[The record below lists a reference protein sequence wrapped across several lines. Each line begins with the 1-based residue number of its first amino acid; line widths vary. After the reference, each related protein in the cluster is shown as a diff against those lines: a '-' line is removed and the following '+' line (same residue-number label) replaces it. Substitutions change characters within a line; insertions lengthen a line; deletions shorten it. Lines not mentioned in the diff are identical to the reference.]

1 MIKTLLNNHPLIIFF
16 FSFAIVGVAIIF
28 EHFGQYYACPLCIL
42 QRWAYI
48 FCGLTALFLMSIK
61 KQKRPFFKTVAEFK
75 LCLFAMVGACFAL
88 RQIHLQSLNSSE
100 LMSISGCGMPLST
113 LLEYEGI
120 FNGLRLAFLG
130 GPSCAVE
137 DWRLIFNFAEWSLIG
152 FIVILL
158 LFSSYK
164 IMRLYE

>member
-16 FSFAIVGVAIIF
+16 FSFVVVDIAIIF

-42 QRWAYI
+42 QRWAYV
-48 FCGLTALFLMSIK
+48 FCGLTALLLMVI
-61 KQKRPFFKTVAEFK
+61 KQKKHFFKALAEFK
-75 LCLFAMVGACFAL
+75 LCLFAIIGASFAL

-120 FNGLRLAFLG
+120 FNGLRLAFIG

>member
-1 MIKTLLNNHPLIIFF
+1 MIRTLLNNHPLIIFF
-16 FSFAIVGVAIIF
+16 FSFAIVGIAIIF

-42 QRWAYI
+42 QRWAYV
-48 FCGLTALFLMSIK
+48 FCGLTALFLMVVKSK
-61 KQKRPFFKTVAEFK
+61 MHFFRALSEFK
-75 LCLFAMVGACFAL
+75 LCIFAIVGASFAL

-100 LMSISGCGMPLST
+100 LISTSGCGMPLHT

-120 FNGLRLAFLG
+120 FNGLRLAFIG

-152 FIVILL
+152 FITILL

>member
-16 FSFAIVGVAIIF
+16 FSFVIVGVAIIF

-42 QRWAYI
+42 QRWAYV
-48 FCGLTALFLMSIK
+48 FCGLTALLLIVI
-61 KQKRPFFKTVAEFK
+61 KQKNHFFKTLAEFK
-75 LCLFAMVGACFAL
+75 LCLFAIVGASFAL

-120 FNGLRLAFLG
+120 INGLRLAFIG

-164 IMRLYE
+164 IVRLYE

>member
-16 FSFAIVGVAIIF
+16 FSFVIVGVAIIF
-28 EHFGQYYACPLCIL
+28 EHFGQYYACQLCIL
-42 QRWAYI
+42 QRWAYV
-48 FCGLTALFLMSIK
+48 FCGLTALLLMVI
-61 KQKRPFFKTVAEFK
+61 KQKKHFFKTLAEFK
-75 LCLFAMVGACFAL
+75 LCLFAIVGASFAL

-120 FNGLRLAFLG
+120 FNGLRLAFIG

>member
-16 FSFAIVGVAIIF
+16 FSFVIVSVAIIF

-42 QRWAYI
+42 QRWAYV
-48 FCGLTALFLMSIK
+48 FCGLTALLLMVI
-61 KQKRPFFKTVAEFK
+61 KQKNHFFKTLAEFK
-75 LCLFAMVGACFAL
+75 LCLFAIVGASFAL

-120 FNGLRLAFLG
+120 INGLRLAFIG

-152 FIVILL
+152 FITILL

>member
-1 MIKTLLNNHPLIIFF
+1 MLKTLLNNHPLIIFF
-16 FSFAIVGVAIIF
+16 FSFVIVGVAIIF

-42 QRWAYI
+42 QRWAYV
-48 FCGLTALFLMSIK
+48 FCGLTALLLMVIK
-61 KQKRPFFKTVAEFK
+61 QRNNFFKTLVEFK
-75 LCLFAMVGACFAL
+75 LCLFAIVGASFAL

-100 LMSISGCGMPLST
+100 LMSINGCGMPLST

-120 FNGLRLAFLG
+120 SNGLRLAFIG

-158 LFSSYK
+158 LFSGYK
-164 IMRLYE
+164 IMSLYE

>member
-1 MIKTLLNNHPLIIFF
+1 MIKTLLNNHPLIIFFF

-61 KQKRPFFKTVAEFK
+61 KQKRHFFKTVAEFK
-75 LCLFAMVGACFAL
+75 LCLFAMVVGASFAL

-120 FNGLRLAFLG
+120 LM
-130 GPSCAVE
+130 V
-137 DWRLIFNFAEWSLIG
+137 
-152 FIVILL
+152 
-158 LFSSYK
+158 
-164 IMRLYE
+164 

>member
-16 FSFAIVGVAIIF
+16 FSFVIVGVAIIF

-42 QRWAYI
+42 QRWAYV
-48 FCGLTALFLMSIK
+48 FCGLTALLLMVI
-61 KQKRPFFKTVAEFK
+61 KQKKHFFKALAEFM
-75 LCLFAMVGACFAL
+75 LCLFAIIGASFAL
-88 RQIHLQSLNSSE
+88 RQIHLQSLNPNE
-100 LMSISGCGMPLST
+100 LMSINGCGMPLST

-120 FNGLRLAFLG
+120 LNGLRLAFIG

-152 FIVILL
+152 FITILL